1 MRARNGREVHDDVA
15 ALRAA
20 EDILPVCQRELIA
33 VRHDEPCPRLR
44 LPSEFQ
50 QRPGTAPQQQH
61 GQHRRKVAPHGAE
74 HRDKAGAA
82 SLKVFGGRGK
92 KCVHGFLLSGSAGDI
107 VIIRIVNL
115 HIVVRVDLCF
125 VGRLLGSARVARL
138 RHGRQVVHG
147 ADRIVQARLQ
157 GMALT
162 GKALVDAVTDD
173 GVEHGKDRHA
183 KKHPGKAEDTAED
196 QNGNEHPE
204 VRNAKLFTQN
214 AVFDDVAVDLL
225 QNENENA
232 EIQGVD
238 GLVDHQEQG
247 RGHRTEEGAKE
258 GNDVRHADD
267 RADERRIGH
276 AHEQHAEVGD
286 DADEHGVDD
295 LAHNIAA
302 EDAVRPAG
310 QLQQAIGMLATEDRH
325 GDLLGLRTELFLKDQ
340 DIYGRDDAKQD
351 IEDDHHNAVDRARQ
365 ARDDHAVI
373 ELLQPADDHLQ
384 RVADGLFQE
393 GLDVTVR
400 ENAAEPLA
408 DGRIIAFELFGLQQL
423 LDACNQVRHDKSDEC
438 IDRKAEHKH
447 GNADPGDLADARGHP
462 IAEVPFG
469 KQPVHDPL
477 RDLHNGIHQIGKQA
491 AVEQSG
497 DDVEEFDDQII
508 KAAQVGEN
516 EPEQSGGDNH
526 KKGRETP
533 FDIFFIAIQLH
544 SVSSCHDILF

>member
-1 MRARNGREVHDDVA
+1 
-15 ALRAA
+15 
-20 EDILPVCQRELIA
+20 
-33 VRHDEPCPRLR
+33 
-44 LPSEFQ
+44 
-50 QRPGTAPQQQH
+50 
-61 GQHRRKVAPHGAE
+61 
-74 HRDKAGAA
+74 
-82 SLKVFGGRGK
+82 
-92 KCVHGFLLSGSAGDI
+92 
-107 VIIRIVNL
+107 
-115 HIVVRVDLCF
+115 
-125 VGRLLGSARVARL
+125 
-138 RHGRQVVHG
+138 
-147 ADRIVQARLQ
+147 
-157 GMALT
+157 
-162 GKALVDAVTDD
+162 
-173 GVEHGKDRHA
+173 
-183 KKHPGKAEDTAED
+183 
-196 QNGNEHPE
+196 
-204 VRNAKLFTQN
+204 
-214 AVFDDVAVDLL
+214 
-225 QNENENA
+225 
-232 EIQGVD
+232 
-238 GLVDHQEQG
+238 
-247 RGHRTEEGAKE
+247 
-258 GNDVRHADD
+258 
-267 RADERRIGH
+267 
-276 AHEQHAEVGD
+276 
-286 DADEHGVDD
+286 
-295 LAHNIAA
+295 
-302 EDAVRPAG
+302 
-310 QLQQAIGMLATEDRH
+310 MLAAEDRH

-384 RVADGLFQE
+384 RVADGFFQE

-438 IDRKAEHKH
+438 IDREAEHQH
-447 GNADPGDLADARGHP
+447 GSADPGDLADARGHP